1 MKGNENLGSL
11 CATSGCGWACC
22 DFGSKGRIIMLP
34 EEYENANGNLD
45 HLLVVDEEYN
55 GGKRVKCRAEDKS
68 ICDGGYK
75 PIQCIIYPLWI
86 RSGELVTRSQ
96 KCPLKSSVLPP
107 HSKDALKIIGDY
119 KAEHPTVDIDRFLDE
134 AEVDRY
140 VILK

>member
-1 MKGNENLGSL
+1 
-11 CATSGCGWACC
+11 
-22 DFGSKGRIIMLP
+22 MLP